1 MTHYYRGNHFKKKKT
16 KVFILV
22 NFVSLL
28 VIIFLAILG
37 IIQTNRIAEYS
48 FTLKNLQAQFNQIEA
63 TNQLMEI
70 KTNHFQSM
78 SNLGLLADKE
88 SMVKITKMDYIVP
101 VESAVAVR

>member
-1 MTHYYRGNHFKKKKT
+1 M
-16 KVFILV
+16 
-22 NFVSLL
+22 SLL

-101 VESAVAVR
+101 VESTVAVR